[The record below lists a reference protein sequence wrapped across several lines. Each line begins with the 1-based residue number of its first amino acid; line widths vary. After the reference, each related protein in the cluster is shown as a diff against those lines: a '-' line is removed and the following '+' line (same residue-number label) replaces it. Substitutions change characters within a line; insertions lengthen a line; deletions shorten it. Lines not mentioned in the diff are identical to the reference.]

1 MDKTCTKC
9 QTLKNINEFALD
21 KTHSDGHRSLCK
33 TCISGYM
40 KSYLDTNNDA
50 INKARMQRYYENLEH
65 ERLQNRKNR
74 EKNGWKY
81 KIKDRENHRTNPIKR
96 MVAAAKIRAKRK
108 NLEFDISEKDL
119 TLPTICPVLG
129 IPLHVS
135 MNGNACDNSPTL
147 DRIDNSKGYTKD
159 NTVIVSFKANT
170 IKNTAT
176 TEELEKVLQYYK
188 HHEILR

>member
-96 MVAAAKIRAKRK
+96 MVAA
-108 NLEFDISEKDL
+108 
-119 TLPTICPVLG
+119 
-129 IPLHVS
+129 
-135 MNGNACDNSPTL
+135 
-147 DRIDNSKGYTKD
+147 
-159 NTVIVSFKANT
+159 
-170 IKNTAT
+170 
-176 TEELEKVLQYYK
+176 
-188 HHEILR
+188 